1 MPISEVILT
10 AVTENIVMRIS
21 VRVNGNGEG

>member
-1 MPISEVILT
+1 MPSSEVVST
-10 AVTENIVMRIS
+10 AVTENRVRRIS

>member
-10 AVTENIVMRIS
+10 AVTENIVMGIS

>member
-1 MPISEVILT
+1 MPSSEVVST
-10 AVTENIVMRIS
+10 AVTENMIMRVK

>member
-1 MPISEVILT
+1 MPMSEVILT